1 MSSGKIVVNESGAP
15 TIEPGFF
22 SEKADLDR
30 MKSALMF
37 CLDLLNSEPIK
48 EYVEEI
54 QDYDL
59 IKKDPVTYIKNTVFS
74 GHHLIGGCSNLID
87 ENFELKGNP
96 GVFICDASVFTDFVS
111 SNIHA
116 PVVLLSKLF
125 SDKFIAR
132 LYCNTGG
139 NRNARI

>member
-1 MSSGKIVVNESGAP
+1 MIN
-15 TIEPGFF
+15 
-22 SEKADLDR
+22 L
-30 MKSALMF
+30 LMF
-37 CLDLLNSEPIK
+37 CLDLLILSQSKNM
-48 EYVEEI
+48 
-54 QDYDL
+54 L
-59 IKKDPVTYIKNTVFS
+59 KKYKITILLKRTLLHNKNTVFS